1 MLLRGNGLNSRPSLR
16 SNKPLS
22 GSRLFDHTES
32 SNLLH
37 MERIF
42 KAYIKG
48 VSESSMHHP
57 ATQPTSA
64 KRGPKGPL
72 LVWKV
77 LINDGSSVFCLPV
90 PACCILNADR
100 PTGVGRWKF
109 SITLPLPLPSKE
121 GGAVLRKEESS
132 ILTSCAYEYRNR
144 YSF

>member
-72 LVWKV
+72 FVWKV
-77 LINDGSSVFCLPV
+77 LIDKWLFGVL
-90 PACCILNADR
+90 PACACLLHPQRRQADR
-100 PTGVGRWKF
+100 SG
-109 SITLPLPLPSKE
+109 
-121 GGAVLRKEESS
+121 
-132 ILTSCAYEYRNR
+132 
-144 YSF
+144 